1 MTFVYFDPDKDQ
13 DIIFRLI
20 DKGYRIEEHPET
32 PIAMNI
38 HDLFKKLNYP
48 YFKAIMKYP
57 TAFKDYCNFSG
68 KDNID
73 FITFIRWSA
82 LYGVNAFI
90 IDDSADNTRFR
101 YVLTKNGVR
110 EESGDFLFWPDAID
124 DMVDKILEYI
134 DPFAEIRASK
144 EPEDKKAFLRSYI
157 LKSANSM
164 AYLVDS
170 VTRDEDVSEMI
181 DSVIETLKASKQ
193 FL

>member
-1 MTFVYFDPDKDQ
+1 
-13 DIIFRLI
+13 
-20 DKGYRIEEHPET
+20 
-32 PIAMNI
+32 
-38 HDLFKKLNYP
+38 
-48 YFKAIMKYP
+48 MKYP

-101 YVLTKNGVR
+101 YVLSKNGIH